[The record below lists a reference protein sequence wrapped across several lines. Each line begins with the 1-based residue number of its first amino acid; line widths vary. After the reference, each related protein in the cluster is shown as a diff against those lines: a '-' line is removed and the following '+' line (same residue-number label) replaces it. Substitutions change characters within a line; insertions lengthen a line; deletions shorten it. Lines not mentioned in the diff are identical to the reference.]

1 MSDPRFAFRW
11 LLPLALF
18 GCDGQQ
24 YVSPDTVELSITN
37 NDSNLEL
44 VKRCHFIPVLLGS
57 QIKARYRIEDE
68 RRVTVTITRDE
79 IELDY
84 DSGESELV
92 TPQEL
97 ENLASGEALELQ
109 STPADYTARL
119 TPNCTPDDFE

>member
-1 MSDPRFAFRW
+1 MSYLRKTLPL
-11 LLPLALF
+11 LLPLVLF

-37 NDSNLEL
+37 DSNLEL
-44 VKRCHFIPVLLGS
+44 VNRCHYIPVLLGS
-57 QIKARYRIEDE
+57 QVKARYRIEDE
-68 RRVTVTITRDE
+68 RRVTITITRDE
-79 IELDY
+79 IQLEY

-97 ENLASGEALELQ
+97 EELESGESLALQ
-109 STPADYTARL
+109 NTPSTYIALL